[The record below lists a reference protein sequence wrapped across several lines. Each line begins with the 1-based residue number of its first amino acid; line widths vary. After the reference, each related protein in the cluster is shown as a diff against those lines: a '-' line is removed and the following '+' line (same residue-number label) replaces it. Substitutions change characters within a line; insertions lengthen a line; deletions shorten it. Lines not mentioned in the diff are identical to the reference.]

1 MKLIAIAAAVGVGC
15 VAGQLTTSVNTLAPG
30 TTVIPSAA
38 RAKKGGEEGLMGR
51 LLVLFLR

>member
-1 MKLIAIAAAVGVGC
+1 MKLIAIAAAVGVAG

-30 TTVIPSAA
+30 TTVIPSPAWA
-38 RAKKGGEEGLMGR
+38 EKGGEERLIGR